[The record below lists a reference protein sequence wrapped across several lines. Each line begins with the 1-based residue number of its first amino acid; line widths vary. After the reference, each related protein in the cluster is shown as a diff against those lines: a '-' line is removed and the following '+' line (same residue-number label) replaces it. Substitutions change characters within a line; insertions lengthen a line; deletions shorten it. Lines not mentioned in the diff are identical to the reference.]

1 MGIKSALM
9 RGLCMTLLIAI
20 GGRAFALDPSLAPT
34 QYVLDNWQIPE
45 GLPQTSAQTLARTA
59 DGYLWIGT
67 QEGLARFDGVRFT
80 VFDSETEPAIP
91 NKQISTLFL
100 DANQRLWVGTRAGI
114 ALLDHG
120 HFRSFNALPA
130 LAHAYVHAIAQ
141 NGTGTL
147 WIGTE
152 KGLYEIGG
160 HIRSID
166 AATGLRDDRIHV
178 LQSDTDG
185 VWIGTDSGLQFFDG
199 TRAETIL
206 VDPTTP
212 DMSIT
217 AMHEDADGTLWVG
230 TGSGALY
237 RRTGTHFVAMA
248 ARGQLGSVVS
258 TIARD
263 HDGNLWIGTRGG
275 GLVRWREG
283 VFSALD
289 HDLFASSDIRS
300 LLEDNEGSLWIGSYS
315 VGLLRLHDAK
325 FPTAGEPEGLQSNL
339 AWSIVPRKL
348 GGLWVGT
355 DRGLSS
361 YVDGKFT
368 RYPGP
373 SGHENTRV
381 RAVLEDQ
388 ENTVWAGTA
397 GAGLYRLGANGMTV
411 MNRSTGLSGDSI
423 LALFEDHRGRVWIGT
438 DQGLDVFD
446 HGRLMSMQKALGL
459 SGPVAIHLV
468 YEDHEGRI
476 WVGTETQ
483 GLLIIDEH
491 GSRHLG
497 MSDGLPSDWVI
508 SIHEDERGFIW
519 LGTTDGL
526 ALWRH
531 GTVFSFAHSP
541 GPLRETILQL
551 LEDDAHTV
559 WLTTNKG
566 LLSVARAELDR
577 FADDNTATPHF
588 KIYGLA
594 DGLRTAEFAG
604 GNTSPGCLSVDGLL
618 WFPSIRG
625 IVKIDPKHIRFNE
638 IPPPVR
644 IEDVTVDNTPLAR
657 VEGAEVAPGAHQW
670 EIHYTGL
677 SLLAPQRM
685 QFKYQLEGFDKGWVD
700 AKTRRTAYYT
710 HLPPGAYT
718 FRVIASNNDGVWNE
732 AGASVQFS
740 LKPHFYQTAW
750 FAVLCLI
757 GIILLVGG
765 WYRLR
770 VDRLRKLALSLSEE
784 VARRTQDLESA
795 NADLL
800 QAKERAEM
808 AAQAKSQF
816 LANMSHE
823 IRTPM
828 NGVIGMTE
836 LLLDTQLDR
845 TQRDQTETIRSSAG
859 ALLTIIND
867 ILDFS
872 KIEAGKLDLETI
884 DMDLRGIMDDV
895 AQLLA
900 IQAHEK
906 GLELIT
912 NIDPRLPDWVMGDPG
927 RTRQVL
933 LNLGSNAIK
942 FTREGE
948 VSIDLTVESIDDAGT
963 TIRCQ
968 VRDTGIGIPAVRIES
983 LFQPFSQI
991 DASTTR
997 HYGGTGLGLS
1007 IASRLVAMMD
1017 GKTGVESFEGAG
1029 STFWFTARYGVSQT
1043 KSRPQRHD
1051 FTNLE
1056 NRRVLIVDDNAT
1068 NRKVLSQQLLQLNMN
1083 PTCADSAD
1091 AALQLLNDSVDRQPF
1106 DLAILDYMMPG
1117 CDGFELGQMI
1127 AQDVRF
1133 SAMRL
1138 VLLTSARGIRGA
1150 EDFAKLGFAAYILK
1164 PVSHRDLRESLS
1176 RVLSDNT
1183 PLHER
1188 TQPIVI
1194 AELKREARDRRILL
1208 AEDNLVNQK
1217 VARGALETLGYRV
1230 DIVANGA
1237 EAVAAWRT
1245 GRYSLI
1251 LMDCQMP
1258 IMDGYQASR
1267 EIRQLENGKKRTPI
1281 IALTA
1286 DAMKGAEEQ
1295 CREAGM
1301 DEYLTKPLN
1310 RTLLRNSIERHF
1322 AGAAPQSSTENSDTE
1337 PSNMEPPVTALASER
1352 LPESQAEAPVDWDR
1366 LMLASDGEQEFAE
1379 ELAQVFIDA
1388 GDSALKDIRAAL
1400 VRGDL
1405 EATGRAAHS
1414 LKGASASMFARST
1427 SEAAARLETAARAGD
1442 AQEASKVE
1450 EQLRLEAARAT
1461 AFLRLRL
1468 RSA

>member
-9 RGLCMTLLIAI
+9 RGLWMTLLIVIAH
-20 GGRAFALDPSLAPT
+20 RAFALDPSLALS
-34 QYVLDNWQIPE
+34 QYVLDNWQIPD
-45 GLPQTSAQTLARTA
+45 GLPQTSAETLARTA

-80 VFDSETEPAIP
+80 VFDSESEPAIP
-91 NKQISTLFL
+91 NKQISALFL
-100 DANQRLWVGTRAGI
+100 DANQRLWIGTRAGI
-114 ALLDHG
+114 ALLDQG
-120 HFRSFNALPA
+120 HFRSFNAIPA
-130 LAHAYVHAIAQ
+130 LAHAYIHAIAQ
-141 NGTGTL
+141 NKAGTL

-166 AATGLRDDRIHV
+166 ASMGLRDDRIRA
-178 LQSDTDG
+178 LQTDARG

-199 TRAETIL
+199 TRVEAVPLDASDSGIS
-206 VDPTTP
+206 V
-212 DMSIT
+212 T

-230 TGSGALY
+230 TGTGALY
-237 RRTGTHFVAMA
+237 RRSGSRFDAIA
-248 ARGQLGSVVS
+248 APGGLGSVVS

-263 HDGNLWIGTRGG
+263 HDDNLWIGTRGG
-275 GLVRWREG
+275 GLLRWRDG
-283 VFSALD
+283 IFSTLD
-289 HDLFASSDIRS
+289 KNLFASSDLRA

-315 VGLLRLHDAK
+315 VGLLRLHDPK

-339 AWSIVPRKL
+339 AWSIVPRKA
-348 GGLWVGT
+348 GGVWVGT

-361 YVDGKFT
+361 YVNGRFKQ
-368 RYPGP
+368 YAGP
-373 SGHENTRV
+373 ANHENTRV
-381 RAVLEDQ
+381 RAVIEDH

-397 GAGLYRLGANGMTV
+397 GAGLYRLDTNGTTTV
-411 MNRSTGLSGDSI
+411 FNKRTGLSGDSVM
-423 LALFEDHRGRVWIGT
+423 ALLEDHRGRVWIGS
-438 DQGLDVFD
+438 DQGLDMFD
-446 HGRLMSMQKALGL
+446 HGRLLSMQAALAT
-459 SGPVAIHLV
+459 SSPPRVHLV
-468 YEDHEGRI
+468 YEDHAGRI

-483 GLLIIDEH
+483 GLFIIDEH
-491 GSRHLG
+491 GSKHLG

-508 SIHEDERGFIW
+508 SIHEDERGYIW

-526 ALWRH
+526 ALWH
-531 GTVFSFAHSP
+531 HDTLSSFAQSP

-551 LEDDAHTV
+551 LEDDSHIV

-566 LLSVARAELDR
+566 LLSVPRAELDR
-577 FADDNTATPHF
+577 FADDKTATPHF
-588 KIYGLA
+588 QTYGPA

-604 GNTSPGCLSVDGLL
+604 GNTSPGCRSPDGLL

-625 IVKIDPKHIRFNE
+625 IVRIDPKHIGFNA

-644 IEDVTVDNTPLAR
+644 IEEVSVDGSPVAR
-657 VEGAEVAPGAHQW
+657 IEGAEVAPGAHQW
-670 EIHYTGL
+670 EIHYTAL
-677 SLLAPQRM
+677 SLLAPQRTR
-685 QFKYQLEGFDKGWVD
+685 FKYQLEGLDKDWVD

-718 FRVIASNNDGVWNE
+718 FRVIATNNDGVWNE
-732 AGASVQFS
+732 SGASFHFT

-750 FAVLCLI
+750 FALLCVIAIFLFA
-757 GIILLVGG
+757 GA

-770 VDRLRKLALSLSEE
+770 VDRLRKLALSLSEQ
-784 VARRTQDLESA
+784 VARRTQDLERA

-800 QAKERAEM
+800 QAKERAEL

-872 KIEAGKLDLETI
+872 KIEAGKLDLENI

-900 IQAHEK
+900 IQAHDK

-912 NIDPRLPDWVMGDPG
+912 NIDPALPDWVIGDPG
-927 RTRQVL
+927 RTRQIL

-948 VSIDLTVESIDDAGT
+948 VSIDLAVVSSDAAST

-968 VRDTGIGIPAVRIES
+968 VRDTGIGIPAVRLES

-1007 IASRLVAMMD
+1007 IASRLVEMM
-1017 GKTGVESFEGAG
+1017 GGQTGVESLEGAG
-1029 STFWFTARYGVSQT
+1029 STFWFTARYGASET
-1043 KSRPQRHD
+1043 KSKPHRQD
-1051 FTNLE
+1051 FANLE

-1068 NRKVLSQQLLQLNMN
+1068 NRKVLSQQLEQLHMN
-1083 PTCADSAD
+1083 PTCADSAE
-1091 AALQLLNDSVDRQPF
+1091 AALRLLNEHADHRPF
-1106 DLAILDYMMPG
+1106 DLAVLDYMMPG
-1117 CDGFELGQMI
+1117 CDGFELGQLI
-1127 AQDVRF
+1127 ARDTRF

-1150 EDFAKLGFAAYILK
+1150 DDFAKLGFSAYILK

-1176 RVLSDNT
+1176 RVLSDDT
-1183 PLHER
+1183 PAHER

-1230 DIVANGA
+1230 DIVGNGA

-1258 IMDGYQASR
+1258 VMDGYQASR
-1267 EIRQLENGKKRTPI
+1267 EIRQLEMDTKRIPI

-1286 DAMKGAEEQ
+1286 DAMKGAEQQ

-1301 DEYLTKPLN
+1301 NAYLTKPLN
-1310 RTLLRNSIERHF
+1310 RTLLRNTIERHLT
-1322 AGAAPQSSTENSDTE
+1322 GAAPADSTEVPGPELACDASPLVHTE
-1337 PSNMEPPVTALASER
+1337 S
-1352 LPESQAEAPVDWDR
+1352 PVDWDR
-1366 LMLASDGEQEFAE
+1366 LMLASDGEEEFAE

-1388 GDSALKDIRAAL
+1388 GDSALQDIRAAL
-1400 VRGDL
+1400 GRGDL

-1427 SEAAARLETAARAGD
+1427 SDAAERLEAAARAGD
-1442 AQEASKVE
+1442 TLEALKFE
-1450 EQLRLEAARAT
+1450 EQLRHEAGRAT
-1461 AFLRLRL
+1461 AYLRLRMG
-1468 RSA
+1468 RA

>member
-1 MGIKSALM
+1 MGIKSTLI
-9 RGLCMTLLIAI
+9 RGLCMILLIAI
-20 GGRAFALDPSLAPT
+20 GESAFALDPSLAPS

-45 GLPQTSAQTLARTA
+45 GLPQTSAETLARTA

-80 VFDSETEPAIP
+80 VFDSENEPAIP
-91 NKQISTLFL
+91 NKQISALFL
-100 DANQRLWVGTRAGI
+100 DANQRLWIGTRAGI
-114 ALLDHG
+114 ALLDQG
-120 HFRSFNALPA
+120 HFHSFNAIPA
-130 LAHAYVHAIAQ
+130 LAHAYIHAIAQ
-141 NGTGTL
+141 NKTGTL

-160 HIRSID
+160 RIRRID
-166 AATGLRDDRIHV
+166 TSMGLRDDRIRV
-178 LQSDTDG
+178 LQSDAGG

-199 TRAETIL
+199 TRVEDVPLDGADFGIA
-206 VDPTTP
+206 V
-212 DMSIT
+212 T
-217 AMHEDADGTLWVG
+217 ALHEDADGTLWVG
-230 TGSGALY
+230 TGAGALY
-237 RRTGTHFVAMA
+237 RRTGTHFVAIA
-248 ARGQLGSVVS
+248 APGRVGSVVS

-275 GLVRWREG
+275 GLLRWRDG
-283 VFSALD
+283 LFSALD
-289 HDLFASSDIRS
+289 TNLFASSDLRA

-339 AWSIVPRKL
+339 AWSIVPRKS

-361 YVDGKFT
+361 YVNGKFT
-368 RYPGP
+368 QYAGP
-373 SGHENTRV
+373 AGHENTRV
-381 RAVLEDQ
+381 RAVMEDH

-397 GAGLYRLGANGMTV
+397 GAGLYRLGTNGITTV
-411 MNRSTGLSGDSI
+411 LDKRTGLSGDSVM
-423 LALFEDHRGRVWIGT
+423 ALLEDHRGRVWIGS
-438 DQGLDVFD
+438 DQGLDMFD
-446 HGRLMSMQKALGL
+446 HGRLMSMQSTLGTA
-459 SGPVAIHLV
+459 SPVAVHLV
-468 YEDHEGRI
+468 YEDREGRL
-476 WVGTETQ
+476 WVSTETQ
-483 GLLIIDEH
+483 GLFIIDDH
-491 GSRHLG
+491 GSKHLG

-508 SIHEDERGFIW
+508 SIHEDERGYIW

-531 GTVFSFAHSP
+531 DSLSSFAHSP

-551 LEDDAHTV
+551 LEDDSHTV

-566 LLSVARAELDR
+566 LLSVPRAELDR
-577 FADDNTATPHF
+577 FADDKTATPHF
-588 KIYGLA
+588 QIYGLA

-604 GNTSPGCLSVDGLL
+604 GNTSPGCRSPDGLL

-625 IVKIDPKHIRFNE
+625 IVRIDPNHIESNK

-644 IEDVTVDNTPLAR
+644 IEDVSVDGTPLVR
-657 VEGAEVAPGAHQW
+657 SEGAEVAPGVHQW
-670 EIHYTGL
+670 EIHYTAL
-677 SLLAPQRM
+677 SLLAPKRV
-685 QFKYQLEGFDKGWVD
+685 QFEYQLEGFDKGWVD
-700 AKTRRTAYYT
+700 AKSRRTAYYT

-718 FRVIASNNDGVWNE
+718 FRVIATNNDGVWNE
-732 AGASVQFS
+732 SGASVHFT

-750 FAVLCLI
+750 FALLCLI
-757 GIILLVGG
+757 GIFLLAGG

-770 VDRLRKLALSLSEE
+770 VDRLRKLARSLSEQ
-784 VARRTQDLESA
+784 VAHRTQDLESA

-800 QAKERAEM
+800 QAKERAEL

-872 KIEAGKLDLETI
+872 KIEAGKLDLENI

-912 NIDPRLPDWVMGDPG
+912 NIDPRLPDWVIGDPG

-948 VSIDLTVESIDDAGT
+948 VSIDLAVESSDAAAT

-1007 IASRLVAMMD
+1007 IASRLVAMMG
-1017 GKTGVESFEGAG
+1017 GKTGVESLEGTG
-1029 STFWFTARYGVSQT
+1029 SNFWFTARYGASET
-1043 KSRPQRHD
+1043 KSKPQRHD
-1051 FTNLE
+1051 FGNLE

-1068 NRKVLSQQLLQLNMN
+1068 NRKVLSQQLMQLHMH
-1083 PTCADSAD
+1083 PTCADSAE
-1091 AALQLLNDSVDRQPF
+1091 AALRTLNENADHRPF
-1106 DLAILDYMMPG
+1106 DLAVLDYMMPG

-1127 AQDVRF
+1127 ASDPRF
-1133 SAMRL
+1133 SSMRL

-1150 EDFAKLGFAAYILK
+1150 DDFAKLGFSAYILK

-1176 RVLSDNT
+1176 RVLSDDT
-1183 PLHER
+1183 PPHEC
-1188 TQPIVI
+1188 TQPIVV
-1194 AELKREARDRRILL
+1194 AELKREERDRRILL

-1258 IMDGYQASR
+1258 VMDGYQASR
-1267 EIRQLENGKKRTPI
+1267 EIRQSENSSKRIPI

-1301 DEYLTKPLN
+1301 DAYLTKPLN
-1310 RTLLRNSIERHF
+1310 RTLLRNAIERHL
-1322 AGAAPQSSTENSDTE
+1322 AGVGPQAGPAPPSTDIVSDT
-1337 PSNMEPPVTALASER
+1337 STGSVSSPVFH
-1352 LPESQAEAPVDWDR
+1352 AEVPVDWDR
-1366 LMLASDGEQEFAE
+1366 LMLASDGEREFAE
-1379 ELAQVFIDA
+1379 ELVQVFIDA
-1388 GDSALKDIRAAL
+1388 GDSALTDIRAAL
-1400 VRGDL
+1400 DRGDL

-1414 LKGASASMFARST
+1414 LKGASANMFARAT
-1427 SEAAARLETAARAGD
+1427 SDAAARLEAAARAGD
-1442 AQEASKVE
+1442 AQEAFKFE
-1450 EQLRLEAARAT
+1450 EQLRHEAGRAT
-1461 AFLRLRL
+1461 AFLRSRVG
-1468 RSA
+1468 RA